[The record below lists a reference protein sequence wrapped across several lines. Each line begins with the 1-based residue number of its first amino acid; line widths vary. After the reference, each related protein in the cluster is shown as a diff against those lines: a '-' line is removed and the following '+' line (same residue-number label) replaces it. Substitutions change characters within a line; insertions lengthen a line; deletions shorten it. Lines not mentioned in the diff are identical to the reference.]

1 VTGDDDLR
9 WGILGAGHIAHSFAA
24 DIAATPGNRVETIAA
39 RDPARAARL
48 SERIG
53 AGRVSHSYEALV
65 ADPAVDVVYIAT
77 VNSVHRDH
85 ALLALDAGKN
95 VVIEKPLA
103 TTVAAASEIADRA
116 RRSGRFCMEG
126 MWMRMHPLIRQASEL
141 VAAGAVGDV
150 LSVRADLSTSHP
162 YAPHDRLFDPAA
174 GGGALLDLGVY
185 PAHFAWMLLGSP
197 ARVTAALTFA
207 PSGADDSAALQW
219 SYPNGTFAQLYAG
232 FRGPSALGGIVTG
245 TSGFLQLGPR
255 LNRPRQLTIHSGR
268 NAPRTEIAD
277 LPGNGFAPEITEV
290 NRCIRAGLRES
301 PLAPLS
307 DSVAVLATL
316 DHARRERDT
325 SLLPPD
331 LEPGEGHVGSYTAA
345 RRPRLWLV
353 RRHGFHSDPG

>member
-1 VTGDDDLR
+1 VATDDDLR

-39 RDPARAARL
+39 RDPGRAARL
-48 SERIG
+48 SERVG

-65 ADPAVDVVYIAT
+65 ADPEVDVVYIAT
-77 VNSVHRDH
+77 INSLHRDH

-95 VVIEKPLA
+95 VVVEKPLA
-103 TTVAAASEIADRA
+103 TTAATAGEIADRA

-126 MWMRMHPLIRQASEL
+126 MWMRMHPLIRQAREL
-141 VAAGAVGDV
+141 AAAGTIGDV
-150 LSVRADLSTSHP
+150 LSVRADLSSLHSYLP
-162 YAPHDRLFDPAA
+162 GDRLFDPAA

-185 PAHFAWMLLGSP
+185 TAHFAHLFLGSP
-197 ARVTAALTFA
+197 ATVTAALTFA
-207 PSGADDSAALQW
+207 PSGADDGAALQW
-219 SYPNGTFAQLYAG
+219 NYPNGTFAQLYAG

-255 LNRPRQLTIHSGR
+255 LNRPRQLTIRSGR

-277 LPGNGFAPEITEV
+277 LPGNGFASEITEV
-290 NRCIRAGLRES
+290 NRCIRAGLHES

-316 DHARRERDT
+316 DHARHERDT
-325 SLLPPD
+325 SLLSPD
-331 LEPGEGHVGSYTAA
+331 LKPRKGHVG
-345 RRPRLWLV
+345 
-353 RRHGFHSDPG
+353 